1 MFSVHPGEFHDSR
14 PEDIHYAHRQA
25 HSQAHAHADDAHAY
39 MQMMHMLLRPEDVH
53 DAHAALALPPHHSS
67 YNPGEISD

>member
-1 MFSVHPGEFHDSR
+1 MMHM
-14 PEDIHYAHRQA
+14 DIDMHIHM
-25 HSQAHAHADDAHAY
+25 HMH